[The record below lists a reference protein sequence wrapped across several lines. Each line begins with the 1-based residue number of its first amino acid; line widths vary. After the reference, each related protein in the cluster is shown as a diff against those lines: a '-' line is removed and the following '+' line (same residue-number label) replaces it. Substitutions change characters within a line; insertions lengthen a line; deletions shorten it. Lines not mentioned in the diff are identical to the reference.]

1 MKTTCIYLYLPM
13 SLTSA
18 GSSSALLMFIG
29 SVSNLSLL
37 AIGGY
42 YYHCLHNKMMERKM
56 VTGQGYGMGIG
67 GCNRLCPTAM
77 EHSLVALFS
86 LSVSIE
92 DCPLLWMVVRSQI
105 YYPEHIL
112 AYRSGKAH
120 YSLVVG
126 SGSFRTD

>member
-1 MKTTCIYLYLPM
+1 VQDHVV
-13 SLTSA
+13 
-18 GSSSALLMFIG
+18 ALLMFIG

-42 YYHCLHNKMMERKM
+42 YYYNCHDKIMEGKM

-67 GCNRLCPTAM
+67 GCNGLCSAAM
-77 EHSLVALFS
+77 RHDLVALFS

-92 DCPLLWMVVRSQI
+92 DRPLLWILVRSQI

-112 AYRSGKAH
+112 NYGSGKTITLLSWVPAF
-120 YSLVVG
+120 
-126 SGSFRTD
+126 SGPTDWRRG